1 MKNNVAKSP
10 KSDEFQI
17 RVRNGSGG
25 CTVVVV
31 RNTFE
36 RLKLDGHDYFRYQI
50 VQPKGYENE
59 DIVHRLD
66 RGYEGLLASVFVAL
80 AEAPPRA

>member
-1 MKNNVAKSP
+1 MKNEAGQGPQSG
-10 KSDEFQI
+10 EFRI

-25 CTVVVV
+25 STVIVI

-36 RLKLDGHDYFRYQI
+36 RIKLDGHDYFRYRI
-50 VQPKGYENE
+50 IQPEGYENE